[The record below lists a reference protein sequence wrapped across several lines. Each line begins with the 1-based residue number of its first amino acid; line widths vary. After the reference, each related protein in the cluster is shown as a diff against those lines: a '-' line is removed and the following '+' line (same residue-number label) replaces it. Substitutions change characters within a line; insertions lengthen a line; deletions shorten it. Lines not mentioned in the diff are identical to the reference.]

1 MNRVYLH
8 GVAHVK
14 KSGDTLYIASEGE
27 GVVDE
32 KSVIAA
38 GSDTPRTL
46 ADRFGAVVNVKD
58 FGAVGDGVTDDT
70 EAIQKAFDAAGERG
84 INVFFP
90 RSVYGIT
97 APLFIPSEVEIDF
110 CDSLIKSLFTDTSES
125 PLEERYWA
133 ITAKNV
139 NNFAIRNIRLD
150 VLGGILIGN
159 CSGWTLENAAI
170 KVYVSQNLK
179 AAWNTYVY
187 GVTDFR
193 VRNITFQATRDTG
206 EYYLQTDGFH
216 LVGPAKHGVVENLI
230 GTTGD
235 DMVII
240 QTDKDELYQSGILYP
255 GSSGEVYDITID
267 GVKTSTYGAQLD
279 KDVIDSTHSLI
290 ALLPKQSRMDRVYIN
305 DVSGVYDGSMIINFT
320 ARYLPEGEYHTDVGY
335 IKLSNF
341 NVRRTIKD
349 SDTSQAG
356 YYPLMIE
363 SPDID
368 TLEFENINIE
378 LAQLPGS
385 RIMSIAPSSNPIFP
399 VENPAINI
407 RRLIMKNVS
416 FVSHEDR
423 GVEKWNNSS
432 GLYIAPEVTIRELRV
447 DGCMVEGQIRKG
459 ISIYGKMDALRL
471 RHWHDYRN
479 LEEYASSGNSITVEE
494 GAVVGEIYAHDVH
507 FAVAGYDEQ
516 NSIFL
521 RVAGKVSMVILSELD
536 CHDLTGDAQTPMQS
550 DSTGNISELSI
561 INSVFRGCNYPTYIN
576 SPCGVVRFSDILCL
590 GCKNSMYIANTV
602 NDIFVSGV
610 RSDNATSPVVINS
623 SITPKRVVSQDTAI
637 NSNMPSAPNA
647 NDMMLKSGD
656 IYMFKNG
663 TTYKIDMTLA

>member
-1 MNRVYLH
+1 M
-8 GVAHVK
+8 VA
-14 KSGDTLYIASEGE
+14 
-27 GVVDE
+27 
-32 KSVIAA
+32 
-38 GSDTPRTL
+38 
-46 ADRFGAVVNVKD
+46 
-58 FGAVGDGVTDDT
+58 
-70 EAIQKAFDAAGERG
+70 
-84 INVFFP
+84 
-90 RSVYGIT
+90 
-97 APLFIPSEVEIDF
+97 
-110 CDSLIKSLFTDTSES
+110 
-125 PLEERYWA
+125 
-133 ITAKNV
+133 
-139 NNFAIRNIRLD
+139 
-150 VLGGILIGN
+150 
-159 CSGWTLENAAI
+159 
-170 KVYVSQNLK
+170 
-179 AAWNTYVY
+179 
-187 GVTDFR
+187 
-193 VRNITFQATRDTG
+193 
-206 EYYLQTDGFH
+206 
-216 LVGPAKHGVVENLI
+216 
-230 GTTGD
+230 
-235 DMVII
+235 I
-240 QTDKDELYQSGILYP
+240 QTDKDELFQSGILYP

-267 GVKTSTYGAQLD
+267 GIKTSTYGAQLD
-279 KDVIDSTHSLI
+279 KDVTDSTHSLI
-290 ALLPKQSRMDRVYIN
+290 VLLPKQSRMDRVYIN

-335 IKLSNF
+335 IKFSNF

-356 YYPLMIE
+356 YYPMMIE
-363 SPDID
+363 SPGID

-385 RIMSIAPSSNPIFP
+385 RIMSIAPSNNPLFP

-479 LEEYASSGNSITVEE
+479 LKKYASSGNSITVEE

-521 RVAGKVSMVILSELD
+521 RVVGKVSIVILSELD
-536 CHDLTGDAQTPMQS
+536 CHDLTGDNQTPIQAE
-550 DSTGNISELSI
+550 STGSISELSI
-561 INSVFRGCNYPTYIN
+561 IHSIFRGCRYPIFIN
-576 SPCGVVRFSDILCL
+576 CACGVIRLSDILCL
-590 GCKNSMYIANTV
+590 GCENSMYISGSVDNV
-602 NDIFVSGV
+602 FISGV
-610 RSDNATSPVVINS
+610 LSDTATSPVNIS
-623 SITPKRVVSQDTAI
+623 SFITPKRIVSLDTAI
-637 NSNMPSAPNA
+637 SSNLPSEPKA

-663 TTYKIDMTLA
+663 TTYKIDMTLS